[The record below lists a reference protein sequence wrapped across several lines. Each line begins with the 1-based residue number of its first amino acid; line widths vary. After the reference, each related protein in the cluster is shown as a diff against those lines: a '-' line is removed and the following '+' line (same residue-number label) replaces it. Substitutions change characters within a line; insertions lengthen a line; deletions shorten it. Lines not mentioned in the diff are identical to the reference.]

1 MYIREAIQNI
11 LEQDLDLMRENLRVA
26 ITEKAV
32 QILEEKKV
40 QIAENYFGLYDY
52 LDSEDEE

>member
-11 LEQDLDLMRENLRVA
+11 LEQDLDLMRENLKIA

-32 QILEEKKV
+32 QSLEEKKV
-40 QIAENYFGLYDY
+40 QIAENYFGHSNY

>member
-11 LEQDLDLMRENLRVA
+11 LEQDLDLMRENLKVA

-32 QILEEKKV
+32 QSLEEKKV
-40 QIAENYFGLYDY
+40 QIAENYFGQPNN
-52 LDSEDEE
+52 LDSEDKE

>member
-11 LEQDLDLMRENLRVA
+11 LEQDLDLMRENLKVA

-32 QILEEKKV
+32 QSLEEKKV
-40 QIAENYFGLYDY
+40 QIAENYFGQLNN

>member
-11 LEQDLDLMRENLRVA
+11 LEQDLDLMRENLKVA

-32 QILEEKKV
+32 QSLEEKKV
-40 QIAENYFGLYDY
+40 QIAENYFGQYNN
-52 LDSEDEE
+52 LDSEDKE